1 MKVRVL
7 MAETFLRKRAILI
20 MHLAWFA
27 PYAPLLLIPFEPGV
41 WHWGGFLFG
50 WSGCLLPLALSAGI
64 FGDDIASGR
73 MRMLATEPIRLWELY
88 LYRFLGLSLQG
99 AAHLLAVG
107 GLTLLLHRLTG
118 WGDIDHF
125 ALWLLASWLIF
136 NAWTALSTSV
146 SVVVHREHNA
156 MLVVL
161 GTIVVVFP
169 LYTLLLFFEG
179 SIGTRIYHEIVR
191 YAGPPVEL
199 LVRLGRGRCR
209 LPAGIGSVAYSLLLT
224 AFYSMIGILLLH
236 RREFMAARD

>member
-1 MKVRVL
+1 MKARAL
-7 MAETFLRKRAILI
+7 MAETFLRKRAILVT
-20 MHLAWFA
+20 HLIWLA
-27 PYAPLLLIPFEPGV
+27 PYAPLFLIPFQPGI

-73 MRMLATEPIRLWELY
+73 MRLLVTEPIRLWELY

-118 WGDIDHF
+118 RGDADHF

-136 NAWTALSTSV
+136 NAWAALSTSV

-156 MLVVL
+156 MLLVL
-161 GTIVVVFP
+161 ATIVVVFP

-179 SIGTRIYHEIVR
+179 SVGTRIYHEIVR

-199 LVRLGRGRCR
+199 LVRLGRGKCR
-209 LPAGIGSVAYSLLLT
+209 WPAGVASIAHSLMLT
-224 AFYSMIGILLLH
+224 VFYGVIGILLLE
-236 RREFMAARD
+236 RREFTAARD